1 MGLNIAMVTPWAV
14 RCGIYSYSRSLA
26 ETIANLGHDVYII
39 RLPRFGV
46 KTPEIL
52 QTVVDS
58 VPVDK
63 VDLVHVQHEY
73 GLYQN
78 LEKTF
83 FYALKR
89 LGKPLIT
96 TMHSAGAWEVDRIIA
111 DTSTRII
118 VHNEFCF
125 RRFSYPNTGII
136 PHGASPL
143 KSPPPPREECKKSLG
158 IDPRTQIVGYLGFIS
173 SYKGL
178 EQLIEAMIKI
188 PKAGLLI
195 GGGWHTER
203 ETEYTFKLKEYTLKM
218 LPNRCRWLG
227 FVSDED
233 LSRVYGA
240 MDLFCYPSRFMT
252 ESGALLAAL
261 SHGKAVI
268 TSHLRPTREKA
279 KLGALMTFKSVKDLR
294 RKIKR
299 LLKDDDA
306 RRKLEEGAK
315 KYCENNS
322 WKSIATKHLIL
333 YRSLLNGDQK

>member
-1 MGLNIAMVTPWAV
+1 MGVKVAVISPYFV
-14 RCGIYSYSRSLA
+14 RCGIATYTQNLNKA
-26 ETIANLGHDVYII
+26 LANLGCEVFGV
-39 RLPRFGV
+39 RLPRFGK
-46 KTPEIL
+46 KTPDIL

-136 PHGASPL
+136 PHGTSPL

-158 IDPRTQIVGYLGFIS
+158 INPKTPIVGYLGFIS

-188 PKAGLLI
+188 PKAALLI

-203 ETEYTFKLKEYTLKM
+203 ETEYTFKLKEYTLKV

-240 MDLFCYPSRFMT
+240 MDLFCYPSHFMT
-252 ESGALLAAL
+252 ESGALLTAL

-279 KLGALMTFKSVKDLR
+279 KLGALMTFKNVKDLR

-299 LLKDDDA
+299 LLINDELRA
-306 RRKLEEGAK
+306 KLEQGARN
-315 KYCENNS
+315 YV
-322 WKSIATKHLIL
+322 KSVEWSEIAKRHISL
-333 YRSLLNGDQK
+333 YEDVIERSG